1 MKFTVCNVKNQ
12 ALEEIDLD
20 VLNAY
25 TLGDAYSIP
34 DSVYRT
40 VNFMAFDTESQKGRY
55 YSAYFHFHLQTN
67 LVLGFSFN
75 SFEGNKLTISYHFIN
90 GSNFKQVTPLTIEEV
105 KDVIRMSN
113 KEEA

>member
-1 MKFTVCNVKNQ
+1 MEFVICNVKGKELDKIN
-12 ALEEIDLD
+12 LD

-25 TLGDAYSIP
+25 TLGDAYNVSTT
-34 DSVYRT
+34 VRRT
-40 VNFMAFDTESQKGRY
+40 SDFMAFDTESQKGRY

-113 KEEA
+113 AEEA